1 LDKDPDADL
10 RTEAL
15 EASSPPNTALSPR
28 AQRTVF
34 LSQLDIYLRAMYP
47 RCPPEMRNELLARAK
62 RKGHYG
68 RLSVVAGILTD
79 NHVRH
84 ELTAYEWLLNINGRR
99 KGLTREEARLVVAA
113 DVREVVDGW
122 RHGSAQMD
130 HGLRRVTNQF
140 KCRRRTL
147 RQRSQTL
154 TEDEAKSA
162 ADQLL
167 REENA
172 ALTDY
177 LNTWL
182 NARQLPVLDARGES
196 QGRDTAR

>member
-1 LDKDPDADL
+1 MDKDCDTDL
-10 RTEAL
+10 QIEPL
-15 EASSPPNTALSPR
+15 EPSSPPNAALSPKTQR
-28 AQRTVF
+28 AIF

-47 RCPPEMRNELLARAK
+47 RCPPEMRNELVARAK

-68 RLSVVAGILTD
+68 RLGVVAGILTD
-79 NHVRH
+79 NHIRH
-84 ELTAYEWLLNINGRR
+84 ELTAYEWLLNINGHR

-113 DVREVVDGW
+113 DVRDIVDWW
-122 RHGSAQMD
+122 RLGSAQMD
-130 HGLRRVTNQF
+130 RGLRRVTKQF
-140 KCRRRTL
+140 KRRRRTL
-147 RQRSQTL
+147 KQRSQTL
-154 TEDEAKSA
+154 TEDEAKLA
-162 ADQLL
+162 EDQLL

-182 NARQLPVLDARGES
+182 KARQLPVLDAMGES